1 MCDDRCGAADNL
13 VENHVIAAGLGDT
26 PTGPYSHYFAKTKR
40 AEFLAHHHE
49 VTIGEVAQYLTLF

>member
-1 MCDDRCGAADNL
+1 MHAADNL